1 MAFGAVQIQPN
12 DLRPRVGIGCNLP
25 FDGPGV
31 FVPNYTTR
39 EAIKNNLINYFLTNP
54 GERPGN
60 PTFGGGLREFIFSSI
75 STDNIDYLLDD
86 IGSKLQSEFPNVIV
100 NDLKVDGN
108 TNDIDNNTITV
119 QLFYSIRNTNIS
131 DDLNLSF
138 A

>member
-1 MAFGAVQIQPN
+1 MAFGAVKIQPN

-75 STDNIDYLLDD
+75 STDNICLLYTSPSPRDRTR
-86 IGSKLQSEFPNVIV
+86 SRMPS
-100 NDLKVDGN
+100 
-108 TNDIDNNTITV
+108 
-119 QLFYSIRNTNIS
+119 S
-131 DDLNLSF
+131 